1 MNGKIKSL
9 WSGTIILPYI
19 KGSLTN
25 KSAISLNKDELL
37 KEIIYQFFESK
48 DLKSII
54 KQDITEKDIIHKE
67 IFEDWFWNGNNLES
81 KNKKW
86 VNNTYNEEFRP
97 DNKTNYNNLYL
108 GGSHT
113 KTKISIWSM
122 ESAVE
127 SGKNASNYILS
138 KYKIHKCIQYNHKFP
153 ILIDL
158 IGKIDDV
165 LYALN
170 LPNIVDVSLFI
181 ILVFIIIFIYNNK
194 KNLAWK

>member
-1 MNGKIKSL
+1 M
-9 WSGTIILPYI
+9 
-19 KGSLTN
+19 
-25 KSAISLNKDELL
+25 
-37 KEIIYQFFESK
+37 
-48 DLKSII
+48 

-194 KNLAWK
+194 KNLARK